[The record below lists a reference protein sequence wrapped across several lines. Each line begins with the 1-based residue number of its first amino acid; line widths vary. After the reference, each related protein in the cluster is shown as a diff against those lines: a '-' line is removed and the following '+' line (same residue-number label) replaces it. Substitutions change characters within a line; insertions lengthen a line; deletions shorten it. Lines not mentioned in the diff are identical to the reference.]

1 MSLHL
6 VDGETHETL
15 EAALAF
21 IDECGQE
28 PTGIPSRHLSD
39 ESSSDSYECCTS
51 RYYQQTY
58 RPEEI
63 DGLWKDFT
71 LQPSPRWCGGDG
83 NCATPNSVGETIKTT
98 RSRAKAGCAKRN
110 RSRDRQRV
118 EILQLRAEA
127 EVLQQRVAALN
138 SKQQKLTMVDGEGYG
153 NSAVGMTQSAASP
166 RQSHDLLFNVWK
178 DLANKRRRLRKEAQ
192 DRNRQLRELY
202 ATQVTTIETLKRLL
216 LLQEHTRVGELR
228 SNHFETVYYTR
239 SYFDGDDAAWLAMAR
254 LHEGMGQIYR
264 DTDRALLASGLS
276 AITAPFVQTNINPIT
291 DTAAYIEVL
300 NCRIVPFD
308 FKVVGE
314 AFWHEITRS
323 YVPNEVERRQSPQA
337 GERRAIS
344 LTLTLEMEEDGDPL
358 KIQSRFAGKRVITQ
372 YREVVVL
379 SGQSQLVEAL
389 GAAVYGV
396 HFQEKQWLEL
406 SELSPGVCL
415 VKVCMGM
422 SVDFDCELP
431 TRHQFVDRMCEM
443 LSKLKQ
449 QGFESVL
456 QGVEQSLLLAK

>member
-21 IDECGQE
+21 IDECGQAL
-28 PTGIPSRHLSD
+28 TSISSRHLRD
-39 ESSSDSYECCTS
+39 ESSSSSYECCTS
-51 RYYQQTY
+51 RYDQQTY
-58 RPEEI
+58 QPEVI

-202 ATQVTTIETLKRLL
+202 ATQVTTIETLKRFLM
-216 LLQEHTRVGELR
+216 LQEQAKR
-228 SNHFETVYYTR
+228 SIRFATTYYVH
-239 SYFDGDDAAWLAMAR
+239 SSFDGDDAALLVMEG
-254 LHEGMGQIYR
+254 LHRGLGQIYR
-264 DTDRALLASGLS
+264 DTDRALLSNGLS

-291 DTAAYIEVL
+291 DAAAYIEVL

-308 FKVVGE
+308 FKVVGR
-314 AFWHEITRS
+314 AFWHEITKN
-323 YVPNEVERRQSPQA
+323 YLPNEVERRQSPKA
-337 GERRAIS
+337 GAEKAIS
-344 LTLTLEMEEDGDPL
+344 QAFTLELEEGGDPL
-358 KIQSRFAGKRVITQ
+358 KIQFRYAGKRVITQ
-372 YREVVVL
+372 HREVLVL
-379 SGQSQLVEAL
+379 LGQSQLLEAF